1 MNYVLIISSTA
12 NGVGKTTCGGIA
24 GGGWLVQIG
33 LKFLQQQNKR
43 QKQLLFQRK
52 QNIGNTSHAPQ
63 TIVGEFLFCLVVL
76 CFPGIGNTTAAP
88 TRASIKYWQKRAK
101 IFWPHAISTK
111 AAEGEASQ
119 SLVKQWDHLGRFSW
133 KKYISIPTI

>member
-1 MNYVLIISSTA
+1 MGLGKLRAGESRVVAGWFRLGWSSSSNKI
-12 NGVGKTTCGGIA
+12 NGK
-24 GGGWLVQIG
+24 
-33 LKFLQQQNKR
+33 
-43 QKQLLFQRK
+43 KQLLFQRK

-133 KKYISIPTI
+133 KKYISIPEIYS